1 MRQKVMNESKY
12 KYNDKTPSEIQHLE
26 KEELSKLRA
35 KNIKDLTYD
44 EMGRYRRLLFRRNPE
59 SETLKD
65 HVDVLFSSTNFT
77 MKPSTFTETFF
88 FSDKKK
94 YETDHQDTEYHF
106 RKSFIMTFVCEKM
119 KQQFIIRK

>member
-26 KEELSKLRA
+26 KEELSKLRT

-106 RKSFIMTFVCEKM
+106 RKSFMMTFECEKM
-119 KQQFIIRK
+119 KQKFIIRK

>member
-26 KEELSKLRA
+26 KEELSKLRT

-88 FSDKKK
+88 FNDKKK

-106 RKSFIMTFVCEKM
+106 RKSFMMTFECEKM
-119 KQQFIIRK
+119 KQKFIIRK